1 MLLECGTGKYS
12 SFCTQFTIQNP
23 TCQPSFFSGEKWY
36 IGTKADFISCKGCC
50 KGFAHA
56 GWDNDQMCPEDIRGF
71 DWRVLTDLR
80 NRDTGKYYY
89 TGTWIDA
96 KSLAVRCV

>member
-1 MLLECGTGKYS
+1 MVLVSTRHSVPNSLSNLST
-12 SFCTQFTIQNP
+12 F
-23 TCQPSFFSGEKWY
+23 FFSGEKWY

-96 KSLAVRCV
+96 KSLAVRCA